1 MLRVLEASA
10 PMTDYGFKANVQ
22 MKNNLEP
29 LFRNALDMPDLT
41 IERALGGMSNIN
53 LLARSKKAILVLRT
67 PALRIEFSANH
78 YEKEFHVCTE
88 LARNELSPCPL
99 HYGVLDDDTQTPFM
113 AYYYEKGVVHA
124 SLNSMSHD
132 DLSKLKTSMNRF
144 QNLEVHGA
152 PTYSSAAEYL
162 HYLNKRTD
170 SFLSDSETL
179 SKKMKNGV
187 FSLDKLHRSLESILD
202 AVKWS
207 GVGMHGDLRPSNM
220 LFQDERVLFLDWS
233 EYCRGDALF
242 DFAYLVTEPM
252 EPFSINI
259 LKSLISPNDSEML
272 PLRGLA
278 LFSCVSWALERLI
291 RCELNQV
298 ALNLSN
304 NDIIQSME
312 TYVRSKTAELF
323 QILKRI

>member
-1 MLRVLEASA
+1 
-10 PMTDYGFKANVQ
+10 
-22 MKNNLEP
+22 
-29 LFRNALDMPDLT
+29 
-41 IERALGGMSNIN
+41 
-53 LLARSKKAILVLRT
+53 
-67 PALRIEFSANH
+67 
-78 YEKEFHVCTE
+78 
-88 LARNELSPCPL
+88 
-99 HYGVLDDDTQTPFM
+99 
-113 AYYYEKGVVHA
+113 
-124 SLNSMSHD
+124 
-132 DLSKLKTSMNRF
+132 
-144 QNLEVHGA
+144 
-152 PTYSSAAEYL
+152 
-162 HYLNKRTD
+162 
-170 SFLSDSETL
+170 
-179 SKKMKNGV
+179 
-187 FSLDKLHRSLESILD
+187 
-202 AVKWS
+202 
-207 GVGMHGDLRPSNM
+207 MHGDLRPSNM